1 MKSCP
6 RGKIRRIAFVRKD
19 GTRVP
24 SSCVADTGAPGKT
37 PARARVLPKPKPGM
51 LHGWKGDADSV
62 ERRAALR
69 KAVRAEGC
77 AGVIRRLTLERNFT
91 HKTSPRTSAAAWI
104 DARWLH
110 GQGFCKL
117 KTKSR

>member
-6 RGKIRRIAFVRKD
+6 RGKIRRVAFVRKD

-37 PARARVLPKPKPGM
+37 PARARVLPKPKAGM
-51 LHGWKGDADSV
+51 LHGWTADAAP
-62 ERRAALR
+62 ETRHAALR

-91 HKTSPRTSAAAWI
+91 KRTSPRTAIAAYI